1 MYNKSIKKVSVMR
14 ADRLISILLLL
25 QSQGQM
31 TAKELSERLEVSER
45 TIYRDME
52 ALSGTGIPVF
62 AERGKNGGWSLLE
75 GYRTNLTGLK
85 ESEIRALFVSPS
97 AQLLDDLGLTLTSE
111 EAWNKLIAALPSI
124 YRENAKDVW
133 NRIHIDT
140 STWRK
145 RKEKMVTFEVLKN
158 SIWKENKLKIEY
170 QRADGKTND
179 RIVNPLGL
187 VAKGSHWYFIASK
200 DNDVIRNYR
209 ASRITSAEPISE
221 TFERPKD
228 FDLAQYWRSS
238 TKSFLENLPNYEVWV
253 EVTPSIL
260 PRLKFTDRFVQIVE
274 FENKNQKG
282 WIPVKFS
289 FNTEEEAK
297 GYILGFADQIKVIEP
312 KELHDKILVM
322 AEAAVTFY
330 KHKK

>member
-1 MYNKSIKKVSVMR
+1 MR
-14 ADRLISILLLL
+14 GDRLISILLLL

-52 ALSGTGIPVF
+52 ALSRTGIPVL

-85 ESEIRALFVSPS
+85 ESEIRTLFVSPS
-97 AQLLDDLGLTLTSE
+97 EQLLDDLGLSRTSE
-111 EAWNKLIAALPSI
+111 DARNKLIASLPPA

-133 NRIHIDT
+133 NRIHVDT

-145 RKEKMVTFEVLKN
+145 RKEKMVTFDVLKN
-158 SIWKENKLKIEY
+158 AIWEENKLKIEY
-170 QRADGKTND
+170 QRADGKTNE
-179 RIVNPLGL
+179 VVVKPLGL
-187 VAKGSHWYFIASK
+187 VAKGSRWYFIAFK

-209 ASRITSAEPISE
+209 VSRIKSAEPISE

-238 TKSFLENLPNYEVWV
+238 TEAFLENLPKYEVWV
-253 EVTPSIL
+253 EASPSIL
-260 PRLKFTDRFVQIVE
+260 PRLQFTDRFVQSVE
-274 FENKNQKG
+274 VENKNQDG
-282 WIPVKFS
+282 WIPVKLS
-289 FNTEEEAK
+289 FDTEDEAK
-297 GYILGFADQIKVIEP
+297 GYVLGFADQIKVIEP

-322 AEAAVTFY
+322 AEATVNFY